1 MATYKVKAE
10 GKEYSVD
17 VVDKATGGASV
28 TVDGKTFDV
37 EPANAPVVA
46 AAAPATTAAPVA
58 AVAAPP
64 TTAKPAAAAGGGGAG
79 SVIAP
84 IPGVV
89 TQVCVSVGDAVAA
102 GQTVLKLEAMKM
114 ENDIAAPI
122 DGTISEISVREG
134 SEVSDGQMMMVI
146 G

>member
-10 GKEYSVD
+10 GKEYKVD
-17 VVDKATGGASV
+17 VAEKASGGATV
-28 TVDGKTFDV
+28 KVDGHTFEV
-37 EPANAPVVA
+37 EMAQAPV
-46 AAAPATTAAPVA
+46 AAPVA
-58 AVAAPP
+58 GAPVAARP
-64 TTAKPAAAAGGGGAG
+64 TPAAAKPATPSGGGGAG
-79 SVIAP
+79 AVMAP

-89 TQVCVSVGDAVAA
+89 TQVCVAVGDAVTA

-122 DGTISEISVREG
+122 DGTITEIAVKEG
-134 SEVSDGQMMMVI
+134 SEVSDGQLMVVI